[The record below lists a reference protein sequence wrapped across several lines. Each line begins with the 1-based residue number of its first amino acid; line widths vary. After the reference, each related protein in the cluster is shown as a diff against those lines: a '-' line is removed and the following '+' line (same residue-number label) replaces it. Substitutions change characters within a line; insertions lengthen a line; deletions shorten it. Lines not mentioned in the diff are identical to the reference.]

1 MKSSSSR
8 LAHPASARS
17 GGTQTS
23 SPVHAEP
30 LVKKAAGGRPPKYA
44 GPSRPITVT
53 LPESTLKGLEHIHQD
68 RGQAIVKLTEAA
80 LRQTPGTPPMVEIV
94 EMAANTGL
102 LLVGPSEALRRIPFL
117 HLVEVA
123 PARFILALDPGNDFK
138 ILELAIQDALED
150 VPEEDLRERE
160 LIGLLLEKI
169 KHVRKSERVSMAEI
183 LFVKLKEKGAATMQS
198 ITHTVA
204 WLSATVA

>member
-1 MKSSSSR
+1 M
-8 LAHPASARS
+8 
-17 GGTQTS
+17 
-23 SPVHAEP
+23 
-30 LVKKAAGGRPPKYA
+30 
-44 GPSRPITVT
+44 
-53 LPESTLKGLEHIHQD
+53 
-68 RGQAIVKLTEAA
+68 KLTEAA